1 MVTMVKINISIPE
14 DFLMEIDRYKK
25 IKNITRS
32 QFIIDAV
39 KNYFNTIESALTVTR
54 KTDAIKR
61 LKKTRQEIK
70 KLISVKKEKDVVE
83 ELRKMR
89 SERGKE
95 IEKRVT
101 SSL

>member
-1 MVTMVKINISIPE
+1 MVKINVSIPE
-14 DFLMEIDRYKK
+14 DFLTEIDKYKK

-32 QFIIDAV
+32 QFLIDAA
-39 KNYFNTIESALTVTR
+39 KNYFDTIDTVLALER
-54 KTDAIKR
+54 KKDAVSR
-61 LKKTRQEIK
+61 LKNTRQEIMKLLPAGK
-70 KLISVKKEKDVVE
+70 KIDAVE

-101 SSL
+101 GK

>member
-1 MVTMVKINISIPE
+1 MVKINISIPE

-39 KNYFNTIESALTVTR
+39 KNYFNTIESALTVER
-54 KTDAIKR
+54 KKDAINR
-61 LKKTRQEIK
+61 LKKTRQEMIK
-70 KLISVKKEKDVVE
+70 FIPVKKKIDVVE

-89 SERGKE
+89 SECRKE
-95 IEKRVT
+95 I
-101 SSL
+101 

>member
-1 MVTMVKINISIPE
+1 MVKINVSIPE
-14 DFLMEIDRYKK
+14 DFLTEIDRYKK

-39 KNYFNTIESALTVTR
+39 KNYFNTIESVLALER
-54 KTDAIKR
+54 KKDAINR
-61 LKKTRQEIK
+61 LKNTRQEIT
-70 KLISVKKEKDVVE
+70 KLISTKKEIDVVE

-95 IEKRVT
+95 IEKRIMGK
-101 SSL
+101 